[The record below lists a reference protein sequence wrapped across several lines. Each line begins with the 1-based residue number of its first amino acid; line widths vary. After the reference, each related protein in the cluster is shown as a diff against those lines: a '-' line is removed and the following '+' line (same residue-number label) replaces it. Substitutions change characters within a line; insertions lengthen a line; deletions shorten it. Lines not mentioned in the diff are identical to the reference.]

1 MSLLAHHSRRRL
13 CTKTIL
19 ARYLTQPKTARDG
32 RIPSLEVDMDSFE
45 AAGIQ
50 PPVVASLRAAFP
62 NVQKPTAMQRKLIR
76 AMTNNRD
83 VLLQDD
89 TGTGKSFAA
98 ILALLSKFS
107 ARKASSVVD
116 ENNDGIG
123 KAPRGLLIVPH
134 RDLAYQYLHWIHH
147 MTLPNGD
154 TPSSLAEYAQVL
166 VRNANKSTMRSLPV
180 RMQEAIRSSSSDQDL
195 LIHKP
200 PHILI
205 ATPNAV
211 LELMEHQTWFQLATP
226 STVVVDEVDAL
237 LRVPSSKLPKER
249 RRTLPPS
256 GNKQSMDRR
265 SRSNM
270 DESLEHAHTAPAYR
284 PQLVMISATLRNRL
298 QSALFNTFGWVQRGE
313 AVKLIRQ
320 RSSAVPSHRLGRS
333 AMHHVLVVSKTGDIK
348 NIIGALP
355 SQPDVSGDAT
365 LENDVDNAED
375 AVFYDSDDDPELVD
389 EADKEL
395 LHAPLAFDP
404 AALEAVAGVFALDV
418 PRAAL
423 FVLPATAAVRK
434 IVFELRQLGVNAQ
447 PLDLVEN
454 EASRTHVL
462 SRMDE
467 DVSDENPVLI
477 VATLATV
484 RGIDLPDLSHVFM
497 LGVPEGRSGDAYLH
511 VAGRVGRFG
520 RQGKVV
526 TILEERQ
533 EKRTGNKVVVTDEP
547 RKMAILLSRI
557 GVQASRLEHFD

>member
-1 MSLLAHHSRRRL
+1 
-13 CTKTIL
+13 
-19 ARYLTQPKTARDG
+19 
-32 RIPSLEVDMDSFE
+32 MDSFE

-62 NVQKPTAMQRKLIR
+62 NVRKPTAMQRKLIH
-76 AMTNNRD
+76 AMTKNRD

-89 TGTGKSFAA
+89 TGTGKCVGLSRQF
-98 ILALLSKFS
+98 LALLSKFS

-123 KAPRGLLIVPH
+123 KAPKGLLIVPH

-154 TPSSLAEYAQVL
+154 TPSSLANYAQVL

-211 LELMEHQTWFQLATP
+211 LELMEDQTWFQLATP

-249 RRTLPPS
+249 RRVSRKQSEKHVPDLVRILDRLYPPS

-265 SRSNM
+265 SRSNT
-270 DESLEHAHTAPAYR
+270 DESLVHAHTAPVYR

-298 QSALFNTFGWVQRGE
+298 QSALFDTFGWVQRGE

-333 AMHHVLVVSKTGDIK
+333 AMHHVLVVSKTGNIK

-355 SQPDVSGDAT
+355 SQPDVSGEAT
-365 LENDVDNAED
+365 LEKDVDDAED

-395 LHAPLAFDP
+395 LQVPLAFDP

-520 RQGKVV
+520 RQGKV
-526 TILEERQ
+526 
-533 EKRTGNKVVVTDEP
+533 EKRIGNKVVVTDEP